1 MGSAATF
8 AHFSTRVFCGFLCQA
23 FSAFKNVRVLVLA
36 VLVLVI
42 EHMLAWLGSAR
53 LGLLAWL
60 GFAPI
65 VLAFLGLLACLLG
78 SVGWLAVWL
87 VGLLASLLL
96 LCVVFLYPH
105 DRCQHFAIVS
115 EDSPRMGSPN

>member
-1 MGSAATF
+1 MPAA
-8 AHFSTRVFCGFLCQA
+8 AHVH
-23 FSAFKNVRVLVLA
+23 VL
-36 VLVLVI
+36 LVDLTC
-42 EHMLAWLGSAR
+42 SR
-53 LGLLAWL
+53 LLAWL
-60 GFAPI
+60 GLAPI